1 MRPNPADDVLHF
13 LTQPVWQT
21 PVYWLL
27 LATSLGIVAR
37 VWSHVPTRR
46 GAREPVSWL
55 LRVLVGTLWWLH
67 SLAIVPPHESRLIAQ
82 LHAQAA
88 HTSVAAQA
96 GLIHALL
103 LPNIATLAPVLYAI
117 EAGIAVSLMLGLFTR
132 LASLFGL
139 ALALARWLGL
149 YAAPGYHPWHDL
161 LLVIVM
167 AGYVADPPGRYLGID
182 AVLRRRLRGGR
193 VLRVVS

>member
-21 PVYWLL
+21 PIYWLL
-27 LATSLGIVAR
+27 WATSVGIVAR
-37 VWSHVPTRR
+37 VWGHVPTRR
-46 GAREPVSWL
+46 GAREPVAWL

-88 HTSVAAQA
+88 YTAMAAQA
-96 GLIHALL
+96 ALIHALL
-103 LPNIATLAPVLYAI
+103 PNAAALGLVLYAI

-139 ALALARWLGL
+139 ALALAAWLGL
-149 YAAPGYHPWHDL
+149 YAAPGHQPWNDL

-167 AGYVADPPGRYLGID
+167 TGYVADPPGRYLGID
-182 AVLRRRLRGGR
+182 AVLRRRLRGAR
-193 VLRVVS
+193 VLRVLS